1 MKIEEIKEMIEKDA
15 SFLKKESNID
25 IASLSVP
32 ELCAKYHQLIYDET
46 MILKYL
52 KTEYNTIKRD
62 RWMYYTG
69 KSDKPFDLVILKT
82 DIDKFLDADEQ
93 LNNSLLK
100 LQAQEEKVNL
110 LTEQVKS
117 IMNLSFNVG
126 NAIKWK
132 KFLSGEIG

>member
-1 MKIEEIKEMIEKDA
+1 MNIKEIKEMIDKDA
-15 SFLKKESNID
+15 SFLKEESNID

-32 ELCAKYHQLIYDET
+32 ELCGKYHQLIYDET

-69 KSDKPFDLVILKT
+69 KSKEPFELVVLKT

-93 LNNSLLK
+93 LNASLLK
-100 LQAQEEKVNL
+100 VQAQEEKVNL
-110 LTEQVKS
+110 LIEQVKS
-117 IMNLSFNVG
+117 IMNLSYNVT
-126 NAIKWK
+126 NVIKWK
-132 KFLSGEIG
+132 KFLSGESG